1 MESILQGL
9 MELVGARATMVLDG
23 SGRVV
28 AHLGHA
34 VYDRGLCDQMGG
46 TVTKAIESIQ
56 LQQEDWD
63 TITAHFADG
72 RILLRRV
79 GARTGG
85 SKHVLAIVADSTLN
99 ASFATVALRVA
110 ANKIRS
116 EVEGGTSQAATSSQ
130 PPPAAS
136 QPLGSGAARP
146 PAPPLS
152 AASSATGPADSRPV
166 LANTGL
172 SWSKSSNAGSS
183 SGGLSSVVV
192 TDPASSAF
200 LTRCAKE
207 LARHVGP
214 MSKVYVQEAVRRV
227 CPDAPFSIT
236 LGRQLVDDLATQ
248 IEDTGDRAQFR
259 KAALEKK

>member
-56 LQQEDWD
+56 LHQEDWD

-79 GARTGG
+79 GARAGG

-116 EVEGGTSQAATSSQ
+116 EVEGGTFHAATGSQ

-136 QPLGSGAARP
+136 QAPAAGAARP
-146 PAPPLS
+146 PPS
-152 AASSATGPADSRPV
+152 ASSSVAGPADSRPV

-259 KAALEKK
+259 KAALDKK

>member
-1 MESILQGL
+1 METILQGL

-79 GARTGG
+79 GRAGG
-85 SKHVLAIVADSTLN
+85 SKHVLAIVADATLN

-110 ANKIRS
+110 ANKIRT
-116 EVEGGTSQAATSSQ
+116 EVESGGSPAGTGSQ
-130 PPPAAS
+130 PPALGS
-136 QPLGSGAARP
+136 QALASGAARP
-146 PAPPLS
+146 PPPPS
-152 AASSATGPADSRPV
+152 ASSSVAGPADSRPV

-183 SGGLSSVVV
+183 SGGLSSIVV

-200 LTRCAKE
+200 LSRCAKE

-227 CPDAPFSIT
+227 CPDAPFSAS
-236 LGRQLVDDLATQ
+236 LGRQLVDDLAGQ
-248 IEDTGDRAQFR
+248 IEDAGDRAQFR